1 LRWFGGEREQA
12 ARTFFNP
19 QRARARETNVS
30 WSTQFDAAIETP
42 GGRKLVTLEDAARY
56 IQRLAPVTRGRP
68 EWQLAGTILIDAAE
82 GRDFVM
88 HARIAMLR
96 ALNAATP
103 AQTKASKR
111 ARADKV
117 IR

>member
-88 HARIAMLR
+88 HVTSPAPVVAIEHDQR
-96 ALNAATP
+96 APGHGAVDP
-103 AQTKASKR
+103 SGC
-111 ARADKV
+111 
-117 IR
+117 